1 MSRWHSVRI
10 PAFMR
15 YLILFVVLGM
25 LSSCSPYKEVE
36 LTDIT
41 NVELLSMDARMVALR
56 VDARIDNPNGF
67 PIALEE
73 PDVDLFLN
81 DSYVGKGVLDST
93 LVLERKTA
101 KVYPVYLHAD
111 LAGGPL
117 LVMLISSAMRGEAK
131 LTVKG
136 TVSARSGALRK
147 RFPFEMEEM
156 IDFNN

>member
-1 MSRWHSVRI
+1 MKHLR
-10 PAFMR
+10 
-15 YLILFVVLGM
+15 LFLP
-25 LSSCSPYKEVE
+25 LLLLNSCSPYKEVE

-41 NVELLSMDARMVALR
+41 NVELLGMDAKSIALR

-67 PIALEE
+67 SIALEE

-81 DSYVGKGVLDST
+81 DNYVGKGVLDST
-93 LVLERKTA
+93 LVLDRKTA

-117 LVMLISSAMRGEAK
+117 LVMLISSAMNGEAK

-136 TVSARSGALRK
+136 TVTARSGALRK
-147 RFPFEMEEM
+147 RFPFELEEM
-156 IDFNN
+156 IEFND